1 VPANTAPGSAEIE
14 PIRGALRA
22 VRFEVKGEGLHTGEL
37 EAREDLR
44 IGGIAV
50 HIGARIAALAG
61 PGETLRPDIAE
72 RGRKPPKDTPV

>member
-37 EAREDLR
+37 EAREDCESAESPCTSAPGSRLLQDL
-44 IGGIAV
+44 
-50 HIGARIAALAG
+50 ARPSDLTSRSAAGSRQRTHLS
-61 PGETLRPDIAE
+61 
-72 RGRKPPKDTPV
+72 